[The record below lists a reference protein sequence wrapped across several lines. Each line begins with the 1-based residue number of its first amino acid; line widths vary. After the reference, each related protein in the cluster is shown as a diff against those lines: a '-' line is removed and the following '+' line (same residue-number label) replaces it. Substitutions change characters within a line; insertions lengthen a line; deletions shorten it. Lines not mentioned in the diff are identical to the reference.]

1 MMRDHNQQ
9 SLKESIDKMLRTYK
23 LKDKLDEVKLINK
36 WEELMGKA
44 IAKYTSKVYIRNKRL
59 YIHITSAPLK
69 QELSYMK
76 DKIITILNEEIG
88 EQVINEVIIV

>member
-1 MMRDHNQQ
+1 MRDYNQQ
-9 SLKESIDKMLRTYK
+9 TLKESINKMLRAYK
-23 LKDKLDEVKLINK
+23 LKDKLDEVKIVNK
-36 WEELMGKA
+36 WEELMGKT
-44 IAKYTSKVYIRNKRL
+44 IAKYTGKVYIRNKRL
-59 YIHITSAPLK
+59 YIQLTSAPLK